1 MFSCLQI
8 YWEIWDSRDH
18 TVCSSATNL
27 LGNSSSFSLF
37 FNLSNSLK
45 LRLLE
50 DRIEKCCD
58 HKISAKSLIIA
69 FQILEYELG
78 EALHHARG
86 FWLMGSMW
94 VQREDSIR
102 LCPGQNLPMNWMST
116 DDNLMNLPWTWNQ
129 TGVVHETYILN
140 NFLIIIIFAC
150 LIYLAV
156 LGPSCGMWDL
166 SCGMWDLVPQSGT
179 GPGPPALGV
188 QSLSPWTTRK
198 DPLFWNSGEHLRLE
212 ELSH

>member
-1 MFSCLQI
+1 MPGPHNWLWLSCVFSCLQI
-8 YWEIWDSRDH
+8 YWEIWDNRDH
-18 TVCSSATNL
+18 TVCSSATKL
-27 LGNSSSFSLF
+27 LGNSSFSLF

-102 LCPGQNLPMNWMST
+102 LCPGQNFAHELDEYRWQPDESAVDMKPNWCSSWNLHIKQFF
-116 DDNLMNLPWTWNQ
+116 DNYYFCLFNL
-129 TGVVHETYILN
+129 
-140 NFLIIIIFAC
+140 F
-150 LIYLAV
+150 
-156 LGPSCGMWDL
+156 SCAR
-166 SCGMWDLVPQSGT
+166 S
-179 GPGPPALGV
+179 
-188 QSLSPWTTRK
+188 
-198 DPLFWNSGEHLRLE
+198 
-212 ELSH
+212 